1 LNVNPRLD
9 PVLRDNSG
17 NTKTFALRMG
27 SPPIDKGGPNSF
39 HNRRAFY
46 KYIRLS
52 GVIFAGGCGDKIMGI
67 IYINFGQRERKN
79 ERK

>member
-9 PVLRDNSG
+9 AVLRDNGS

-27 SPPIDKGGPNSF
+27 SPAIDKGDPNSF

-52 GVIFAGGCGDKIMGI
+52 GVTFAGGCGDKIMGI
-67 IYINFGQRERKN
+67 IYINFGQRGK
-79 ERK
+79 KK